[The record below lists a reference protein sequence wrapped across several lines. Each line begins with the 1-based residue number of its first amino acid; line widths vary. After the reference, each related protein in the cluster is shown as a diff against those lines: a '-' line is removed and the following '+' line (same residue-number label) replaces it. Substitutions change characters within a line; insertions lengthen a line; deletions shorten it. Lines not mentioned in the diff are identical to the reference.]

1 MKKLYNLCIMVCTM
15 IWAGACT
22 PEVDDVFDK
31 PAANRINE
39 AIAEYK
45 EVLHSAANG
54 WVLNYYPSTTKEF
67 GGYTML
73 LRFTEEGK
81 VEASCDLFKADKLTS
96 SLYDITNSAGPMLTF
111 NTYNDVIHFFSE
123 PANAMGI
130 GQNGTGMGGD
140 ADFLIISCTP
150 EKVILKGKKTG
161 NKMIMHPLPENTV
174 WKDYLTAIKSVTN
187 SAYPALYE
195 VVIDGQVQYTVTQRY
210 RNFILENADGSQINL
225 PFHYTTEGISFG
237 EKLALSTLQ
246 VKDLHWDQQNMQ
258 YTGDHL
264 AIRAKELPKNYTRYK
279 DYAGDYSF
287 IYYDNS
293 KQVKVTLEEELFNES
308 YIMKGFPL
316 DIRIRYK
323 AATGSI
329 GIEYQELSDNKR
341 LLPWAINEEG
351 YLGTTE
357 GSGMEGYMTES
368 TEGGKKYQTIAL
380 KDNGVWGSKT
390 CDSFI
395 AIDNTTGKDI
405 FQIIFATGFIR
416 EIPVGETN

>member
-1 MKKLYNLCIMVCTM
+1 MKKLYNLCIMVCMM

-22 PEVDDVFDK
+22 PEVDDAFDK

-45 EVLHSAANG
+45 EVLHSATNG

-81 VEASCDLFKADKLTS
+81 VEASCDLFEADKLTS

-150 EKVILKGKKTG
+150 EEVILKGKKTG
-161 NKMIMHPLPENTV
+161 NKMTMHPLPENTV
-174 WKDYLTAIKSVTN
+174 WKDYLTTIKSITS

-195 VVIDGQVQYTVTQRY
+195 VVIDGKVQYTVTQRY

-225 PFHYTTEGISFG
+225 PFHYTTEGICFG

-258 YTGDHL
+258 YTSDHL

-279 DYAGDYSF
+279 DYAGDYIF
-287 IYYDNS
+287 IYYNQS

-323 AATGSI
+323 AATGAI

-341 LLPWAINEEG
+341 LLPWALNEEG

-368 TEGGKKYQTIAL
+368 TEAGKKYQSIVL
-380 KDNGVWGSKT
+380 EDNGVWGSKT

-395 AIDNTTGKDI
+395 AIDNTTGKDV
-405 FQIIFATGFIR
+405 FQIVFAAGFIR
-416 EIPVGETN
+416 EIPDGETN